1 MDNFEDLLVE
11 SILYNK
17 DEGYF
22 LLEYDSFDIELFS
35 KKSNFE
41 FINNN
46 SMFVE
51 FKEDVSEINNYDFN
65 SVDLD

>member
-22 LLEYDSFDIELFS
+22 LLEYESFDIELLS
-35 KKSNFE
+35 KKSDFE

>member
-35 KKSNFE
+35 KKSDFE

-51 FKEDVSEINNYDFN
+51 FNVSEINNYDYN

>member
-22 LLEYDSFDIELFS
+22 LLEYESFDIELLS
-35 KKSNFE
+35 KKSDFE

-51 FKEDVSEINNYDFN
+51 FKEDVSEINNYDFK

>member
-22 LLEYDSFDIELFS
+22 LLEYDSFDIKLFS
-35 KKSNFE
+35 KKSDFE

-51 FKEDVSEINNYDFN
+51 FKEDVSGINNYDFN

>member
-11 SILYNK
+11 GILYNK

-22 LLEYDSFDIELFS
+22 LLEYDSFGIELFS
-35 KKSNFE
+35 KKSDFE